1 MGSPH
6 AAGLIF
12 SVSRNKLEVQ
22 WHLINCER
30 QPLETVTKVAVA
42 ALEGRKKQIYTPM
55 KDFGDHVVL
64 YNTRHI
70 SLEGNMWEEHCY
82 HFKSDW
88 SQKKLKQYYYK
99 NRSVNCRL
107 KLWKIKGFRDTA
119 DRHARLPR
127 NFYLTAEEAH
137 AFDPTYVVRESVYK

>member
-1 MGSPH
+1 
-6 AAGLIF
+6 
-12 SVSRNKLEVQ
+12 
-22 WHLINCER
+22 
-30 QPLETVTKVAVA
+30 
-42 ALEGRKKQIYTPM
+42 M

-99 NRSVNCRL
+99 NRSVTLISLL
-107 KLWKIKGFRDTA
+107 KINGFRATS

>member
-1 MGSPH
+1 M
-6 AAGLIF
+6 
-12 SVSRNKLEVQ
+12 
-22 WHLINCER
+22 INCDR

-99 NRSVNCRL
+99 NRSVTLIFAVKNKCFQSHIRP
-107 KLWKIKGFRDTA
+107 
-119 DRHARLPR
+119 ARSS
-127 NFYLTAEEAH
+127 T
-137 AFDPTYVVRESVYK
+137 T